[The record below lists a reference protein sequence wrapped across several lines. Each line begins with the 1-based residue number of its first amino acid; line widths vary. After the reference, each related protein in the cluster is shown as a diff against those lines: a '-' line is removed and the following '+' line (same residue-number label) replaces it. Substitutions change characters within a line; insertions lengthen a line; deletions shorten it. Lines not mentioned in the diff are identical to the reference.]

1 MSKET
6 VKKSMFSRITLGI
19 TGTLG
24 VVSIIFGGI
33 IKF

>member
-6 VKKSMFSRITLGI
+6 VEKSMFSRITLGI

-24 VVSIIFGGI
+24 ITFILLGA